1 MSTAD
6 EIIQRWKA
14 NTGSLGIRLTDDV
27 IERHNASGLMERLS
41 TLDEIFQRTG
51 TRDVVPD
58 YLADTREHGEDS
70 E

>member
-1 MSTAD
+1 MSTPD
-6 EIIQRWKA
+6 EIIQRWRA
-14 NTGSLGIRLTDDV
+14 SAGSLGIRLTDDV
-27 IERHNASGLMERLS
+27 IERHIEGGLMERLAS
-41 TLDEIFQRTG
+41 LDEIFQRTG

>member
-1 MSTAD
+1 MSTTD

-14 NTGSLGIRLTDDV
+14 NTGSLGIRLTDEV
-27 IERHNASGLMERLS
+27 IERHIEGGLIERLT

-58 YLADTREHGEDS
+58 YLAETRGHGEDR